1 MENICGLLLLLFS
14 LYYYRLLLPYRHKI
28 PKETKMASSN
38 IVQVV
43 DSAFDEEVMESEVPV
58 LVDFWAPWCGPC
70 RALSPVIEEIS
81 NDYEGS
87 VKVGKVNVDENPQT
101 TMKFRIRS
109 IPTLIVFKNGEVAE
123 QIVGAVPKSE
133 IEKILDKT
141 LD

>member
-1 MENICGLLLLLFS
+1 
-14 LYYYRLLLPYRHKI
+14 
-28 PKETKMASSN
+28 MASSS
-38 IVQVV
+38 IVEVV
-43 DSAFDEEVMESEVPV
+43 DSAFDKEVMESEVPV

-87 VKVGKVNVDENPQT
+87 VKVGKVNVDENPET

-133 IEKILDKT
+133 IEKILNKT

>member
-1 MENICGLLLLLFS
+1 MASENIV
-14 LYYYRLLLPYRHKI
+14 
-28 PKETKMASSN
+28 E
-38 IVQVV
+38 VV
-43 DSAFDEEVMESEVPV
+43 DSAFDKEVMESEVPV

-87 VKVGKVNVDENPQT
+87 VKVGKVNVDENPET

-109 IPTLIVFKNGEVAE
+109 IPTLIVFKNGEVAD

-133 IEKILDKT
+133 IEKVLNKT

>member
-1 MENICGLLLLLFS
+1 
-14 LYYYRLLLPYRHKI
+14 
-28 PKETKMASSN
+28 MASPN
-38 IVQVV
+38 IVEVV
-43 DSAFDEEVMESEVPV
+43 DSAFDKEVMESEVPV

-101 TMKFRIRS
+101 TMKFSIRS

-133 IEKILDKT
+133 IEKVLNKALD
-141 LD
+141 

>member
-1 MENICGLLLLLFS
+1 MASENIV
-14 LYYYRLLLPYRHKI
+14 
-28 PKETKMASSN
+28 E
-38 IVQVV
+38 VV
-43 DSAFDEEVMESEVPV
+43 DSVFDKEVMESEIPV

-101 TMKFRIRS
+101 TMKFSIRS

-133 IEKILDKT
+133 IEKVLNKALD
-141 LD
+141 